1 MLPMLYI
8 AGLIAAAMIAWS
20 IGANDMA
27 NSTSVVIGSGVLK
40 FRTAFILF
48 SVSQLMGALIQGY
61 MVMKTLGKGIVPEI
75 DVIGAIA
82 ASLAAFIWIM
92 IATVVGAP
100 ISTTHSITGGIIG
113 IGLAYMLFDTM
124 TEITINLLV
133 IRDIILSW
141 VVSPLM
147 AMILAMPLY
156 YVVKRFYDSVKV
168 TEKRNK
174 FNLFVVLFSAFSAYS
189 FGANDVANATGVYIT
204 VTSRYFGLLDEQ
216 SMRLLALYSSFFIVL
231 GGLILGYKVVNTL
244 AFKITK
250 LNIPM
255 AIAAGFANA
264 FTVWIF
270 TTIPYLILGYGLP
283 ISTTYAAAGSIIG
296 VGIAKSKSF
305 HDIDKKT
312 LVFIIS
318 SWMFTLPITM
328 MLGLGIYYLLAVILG
343 VGL

>member
-1 MLPMLYI
+1 MFPIFYVV
-8 AGLIAAAMIAWS
+8 GLVAAALLALS

-27 NSTSVVIGSGVLK
+27 NSTSVVVGSGVLR
-40 FRTAFILF
+40 FRMAFLLF
-48 SVSQLMGALIQGY
+48 SVSQLVGALFQGY
-61 MVMKTLGKGIVPEI
+61 MVMKTLGRGIVPEV

-92 IATVVGAP
+92 IATMFGAP

-113 IGLAYMLFDTM
+113 VGLAYALFSTAK
-124 TEITINLLV
+124 ITINLFV

-141 VVSPLM
+141 IVSPVM
-147 AMILAMPLY
+147 AMVLAVPLY
-156 YVVKRFYDSVKV
+156 YIVKRFYDSSM
-168 TEKRNK
+168 RGNR
-174 FNLFVVLFSAFSAYS
+174 FNFFVIFFSAFSAYS

-216 SMRLLALYSSFFIVL
+216 SMRLLALYSSFFIALGGIVL
-231 GGLILGYKVVNTL
+231 GYRVVSTL
-244 AFKITK
+244 AFKITR

-296 VGIAKSKSF
+296 VGIAKSKSLRGVN
-305 HDIDKKT
+305 KKT
-312 LVFIIS
+312 LIFIVF
-318 SWMFTLPITM
+318 SWMLTLPVTLV
-328 MLGLGIYYLLAVILG
+328 LGLGIYYLLAVILG
-343 VGL
+343 VNV